1 MWDHNIL
8 LTSYTAMKPKSCRY
22 LHSGLHRQKYGADI
36 SRPDEIFG
44 LFYLGDM
51 HNTYLALLKKL
62 SQMCVKKL
70 RGSNSCFPSHSLFQP
85 PTKGGLVV
93 QAVQEEAKGG
103 GARWEER
110 GGVGPAETRLKVSRR
125 LQLKL
130 HQNSSGFSLPRKRRC
145 FNGLFDAWYTWQQRG
160 PSSSPPTSP
169 PSSSPSSPSPPS
181 PSPESCDMSL
191 GGGPDLTRRLYGLQP
206 GIKST
211 SYTAFKW
218 V

>member
-130 HQNSSGFSLPRKRRC
+130 HQNSSGFSLPRKDVSMAC
-145 FNGLFDAWYTWQQRG
+145 STPDILGNNAV
-160 PSSSPPTSP
+160 PPPLLQLLLP
-169 PSSSPSSPSPPS
+169 P
-181 PSPESCDMSL
+181 
-191 GGGPDLTRRLYGLQP
+191 RRLFLLLLHRP
-206 GIKST
+206 HLRVVIW
-211 SYTAFKW
+211 AW
-218 V
+218 VAVQISPDDYMDCSLE